1 MDTTF
6 TVPYRRQVTRP
17 ARPGHETADGGPVEK
32 REYEA
37 PVVLELGA
45 VRDLTAQ
52 NKCGGSG
59 DSLLPQLALDPLS
72 TNACPTSP

>member
-1 MDTTF
+1 MDTSLN
-6 TVPYRRQVTRP
+6 VAYRRRVTR
-17 ARPGHETADGGPVEK
+17 AAGLEAADGGQVDK

-59 DSLLPQLALDPLS
+59 DSLLPQLSLDPLS
-72 TNACPTSP
+72 TDSCPASP

>member
-1 MDTTF
+1 M
-6 TVPYRRQVTRP
+6 
-17 ARPGHETADGGPVEK
+17 EK
-32 REYEA
+32 KRYEA
-37 PVVLELGA
+37 PAVFELGT

-72 TNACPTSP
+72 SNACSPSP